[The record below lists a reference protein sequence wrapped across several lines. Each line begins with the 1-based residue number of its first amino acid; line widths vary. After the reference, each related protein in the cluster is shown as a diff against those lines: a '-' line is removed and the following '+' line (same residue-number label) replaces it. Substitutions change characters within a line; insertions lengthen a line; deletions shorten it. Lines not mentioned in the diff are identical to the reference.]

1 MFFLGES
8 HRQKS
13 LAGYRPWNHK
23 ELDTTEHARAFISCH
38 VRQLVVQENAIDNTQ
53 VVATD
58 LCFFIRTVFR
68 PEHQQKNKN
77 KELSSARGRCK
88 ERKSRHIPGASSG
101 E

>member
-1 MFFLGES
+1 MFLPGEL

-23 ELDTTEHARAFISCH
+23 ELDTTEHAGALISCH

-58 LCFFIRTVFR
+58 LCFFMRTVFR
-68 PEHQQKNKN
+68 PEYQQKNKN

-88 ERKSRHIPGASSG
+88 ERKSRHIQGTSSG